1 MQLPAV
7 STKHVPVALHLSGS
21 YIPMYPLLQWS
32 LSLWR
37 EEWGVYVSFRA
48 EHSFSLLFS
57 IRNFAQLWVCAL
69 ITIYYK
75 CKCLW
80 WGLRYTLIYGYNDRS
95 LGVDLILW
103 PFSSHRSRFYPR
115 VCNCLVI
122 GSGPLMV
129 SSMGFILWSVPLI
142 QSESSCLLRWHW
154 P

>member
-7 STKHVPVALHLSGS
+7 STKHIPVALYLSGS
-21 YIPMYPLLQWS
+21 YVPMYPLLQWS
-32 LSLWR
+32 PNLWR
-37 EEWGVYVSFRA
+37 EEWGVYSFCG
-48 EHSFSLLFS
+48 LLFS
-57 IRNFAQLWVCAL
+57 IRGFAQLWVSAL

-80 WGLRYTLIYGYNDRS
+80 WELRDTLIYGYNDGS
-95 LGVDLILW
+95 LGLDLILW

-115 VCNCLVI
+115 VCNCLAI
-122 GSGPLMV
+122 SSWLLMV

-142 QSESSCLLRWHW
+142 QSESSCLLPWHW